1 MKPPTTLWPRPTK
14 WTRRIL
20 TTGRVSGLVITTF
33 SVLIADRQ
41 FRPATNPYQSFGKLF
56 VRELKEKN
64 HHTASMSSV
73 HSWEA
78 DLPAFGRGRYPLL
91 FGLFSQL
98 ATLDNSTT
106 TNSTTSLQDLMT
118 TTMRD
123 LDVLWVLLATMMV
136 FLMQTGFSFLEAG
149 SLRSSSVVNVLTKV
163 GLFCHLDSFN
173 IFTHLVLI
181 PSCFARFFHRTLW
194 VHVSQP

>member
-1 MKPPTTLWPRPTK
+1 
-14 WTRRIL
+14 
-20 TTGRVSGLVITTF
+20 
-33 SVLIADRQ
+33 
-41 FRPATNPYQSFGKLF
+41 
-56 VRELKEKN
+56 
-64 HHTASMSSV
+64 MSSV

-78 DLPAFGRGRYPLL
+78 ELPAFGRGRYPLL

-106 TNSTTSLQDLMT
+106 INTTTSLQDLMT

-163 GLFCHLDSFN
+163 GLSVFCHLDSFT
-173 IFTHLVLI
+173 FLL
-181 PSCFARFFHRTLW
+181 FWF
-194 VHVSQP
+194 